1 MSKIVDDKFD
11 NITNDIEK
19 VQTKPTMYISFI
31 GDRAYLHL
39 TKEII
44 NNVIDENENENSI
57 GDGTCDIYYDQS
69 ENMIYIS
76 DTGRGINFA
85 ELHNA
90 CTILHSGTKMR
101 REHGKTAGENGVG
114 LTATNALSE
123 VFEITSYRD
132 GRMKMLQFKDG
143 KLTLDREDKIKG
155 DRHGLLVAFKPN
167 KLYLGNS
174 VLSVEELDDWL
185 TKLSFFMNP
194 IMNISFKVSKNGKD
208 ATFNKKYKNVKGI
221 SGFLEKLEPD
231 SNVLKTPIVLH
242 ASTTLTENDVIFRN
256 EKSKKTE
263 IRDVERDLSVDV
275 AINFNSNSNDT
286 VRYSFCNMIEN
297 IEHGEHTTATINAII
312 AFFRKKYKEIKSKDD
327 VEVTNNDILYGLSF
341 VVNMET
347 DYSSGLFTG
356 QTKHK
361 MDNKIFYEPI
371 RKMVMKALDDY
382 FKMPENKKV
391 ITKVISVIHNNIRAR
406 LAANKVKK
414 IKPKKTSFMEA
425 SLIANHVAP
434 NLIGESDECEIYIVE
449 GDSASGS
456 AAAGRTN
463 NDLQGVVGLTGKPT
477 NVYGLGPN
485 AIKND
490 KDLSL
495 FFDDI
500 LGCGYDASFNIENLR
515 YKRILFMPDA
525 DVDGHHIMGILTA
538 NIYDHARPL
547 IEQGYVYRVKTPL
560 YRMRDRARKKN
571 EESINRSNYLYDKDE
586 YYAEYERRASA
597 IFKLKFEQDGDFV
610 STANMRR
617 FLKTNRD
624 YYQVLDELSRHYT
637 LHADIVE
644 FIAMHLDDFR
654 EAIPKNFPEWTYD
667 EKGDLLTGPY
677 KNEYY
682 TIVPNKIFLDK
693 IKYLTKVIRIG
704 NENILRY
711 HVYEKLKTKS
721 ELVYLGYLTIGQI
734 MARCQD
740 IEPDIDERIK
750 GQGELNATEMR
761 ELAMDPNNRILIQ
774 MTIEDAEKTTKILD
788 DLFLKNRASVRKKM
802 LNEMEVSLD
811 DIDN

>member
-1 MSKIVDDKFD
+1 MSKIIDDKFV
-11 NITNDIEK
+11 NVTNDIEK
-19 VQTKPTMYISFI
+19 VQTKPTMYISYI
-31 GDRAYLHL
+31 GDRAFLHL

-57 GDGTCDIYYDQS
+57 ADGTCDIFYDQS
-69 ENMIYIS
+69 ENMVYVS
-76 DTGRGINFA
+76 DTGRGINFS
-85 ELHNA
+85 ELYNA

-123 VFEITSYRD
+123 IFEITSYRD
-132 GRMKMLQFKDG
+132 GKMKMLQFKNG

-155 DRHGLLVAFKPN
+155 DRHGLLVAFKPS

-174 VLSVEELDDWL
+174 TLSVEELDDWL

-194 IMNISFKVSKNGKD
+194 IMNIKFSAGKNGKD
-208 ATFNKKYKNVKGI
+208 ATFTKKYKNIKGI
-221 SGFLEKLEPD
+221 SGFLEKLEPN

-242 ASTTLTENDVIFRN
+242 ASTKLTEEDVIFRN
-256 EKSKKTE
+256 EETGKTE
-263 IRDVERDLSVDV
+263 IRDVERELSVDV
-275 AINFNSNSNDT
+275 AINFDSASDDT
-286 VRYSFCNMIEN
+286 VKYSFCNMIEN
-297 IEHGEHTTATINAII
+297 IEHGEHTTATLNAIV
-312 AFFRKKYKEIKSKDD
+312 AFLRKKYKENKKKDD
-327 VEVTNNDILYGLSF
+327 IEVMNNDILYGLSF

-361 MDNKIFYEPI
+361 MDNKVFYEPI
-371 RKMVMKALDDY
+371 RKMVMDALDNY

-391 ITKVISVIHNNIRAR
+391 LNKVISVIHDNIRAR
-406 LAANKVKK
+406 MAASKVKK
-414 IKPKKTSFMEA
+414 TRPKKTSFMEA
-425 SLIANHVAP
+425 SLIANYKPP

-463 NDLQGVVGLTGKPT
+463 NDIQGVIGLTGKPT
-477 NVYGLGPN
+477 NVYGCGPN

-490 KDLSL
+490 KDLTL
-495 FFDDI
+495 FFDEI
-500 LGCGYDASFNIENLR
+500 LGCGHDASFNLDNLR
-515 YKRILFMPDA
+515 YKRILLMPDA
-525 DVDGHHIMGILTA
+525 DVDGHHIMGIIVA
-538 NIYDHARPL
+538 DIYDHARPL
-547 IEQGYVYRVKTPL
+547 IEKGYVYRVKTPL
-560 YRMRDRARKKN
+560 YRMRDKARKKKD
-571 EESINRSNYLYDKDE
+571 SINRSNYLYDKDD
-586 YYAEYERRASA
+586 YYAEYEKRASEV
-597 IFKLKFEQDGDFV
+597 FKLKFEEDGDFV
-610 STANMRR
+610 SAANMRR

-637 LHADIVE
+637 LHPDIIE
-644 FIAMHLDDFR
+644 FIATHMNDFR
-654 EAIPKNFPEWTYD
+654 ETIPENFPEWVYD

-677 KNEYY
+677 NNDYY
-682 TIVPNKIFLDK
+682 TIVPDKIF
-693 IKYLTKVIRIG
+693 IQRISYLTKVIMSG
-704 NENILRY
+704 NDGILRY
-711 HVYEKLKTKS
+711 HVYEKLKSKG

-734 MARCQD
+734 MARCQN

-750 GQGELNATEMR
+750 GQGELSAVEMR

-774 MTIEDAEKTTKILD
+774 MTINDVEKTTKTLD
-788 DLFLKNRASVRKKM
+788 DLFLKSRASVRKQM